1 METKFKLVDKKS
13 VLVEKTNKLVESS
26 SVVEKKALI
35 AQINKLLNLSIENEL
50 MFSGFARD
58 LAVYKTS
65 LGEEKVSDTA
75 IALHSKRKDS
85 ISDLVKVK
93 QSLEGLVVDGGQM
106 VLIIKTA
113 AEQSELKEIISRLED
128 LNKKLEME
136 GDDNLIGTYGN
147 RLN

>member
-1 METKFKLVDKKS
+1 METKSNLVDKKP
-13 VLVEKTNKLVESS
+13 VLVDKVDKLVGSS
-26 SVVEKKALI
+26 SVVEKKILI
-35 AQINKLLNLSIENEL
+35 GQISKLLNLSIENEL
-50 MFSGFARD
+50 MFSRLVKEG
-58 LAVYKTS
+58 AVYKDS

-106 VLIIKTA
+106 VLIIKTSQ
-113 AEQSELKEIISRLED
+113 EKDELKEIISRLED
-128 LNKKLEME
+128 LNKKLELD
-136 GDDNLIGTYGN
+136 GDDNLIGTHGN

>member
-1 METKFKLVDKKS
+1 METKSNLVDKKS
-13 VLVEKTNKLVESS
+13 VLVDKVDKLVGSS
-26 SVVEKKALI
+26 SVVEKKILI
-35 AQINKLLNLSIENEL
+35 GQISKLLNLSIENEL
-50 MFSGFARD
+50 MFSRLVKEG
-58 LAVYKTS
+58 AVYKDS

-106 VLIIKTA
+106 VLIIKTSQ
-113 AEQSELKEIISRLED
+113 EKDELKEIISRLED
-128 LNKKLEME
+128 LNKKLELD
-136 GDDNLIGTYGN
+136 GDDNLIGTHGN

>member
-1 METKFKLVDKKS
+1 MEKIKS
-13 VLVEKTNKLVESS
+13 KLVEKTNKLVESS
-26 SVVEKKALI
+26 SVVEKKILI
-35 AQINKLLNLSIENEL
+35 GQISKLLNLSIENEL
-50 MFSGFARD
+50 MFSRLVKEG
-58 LAVYKTS
+58 AVYKNS

-106 VLIIKTA
+106 VLIIKTSQ
-113 AEQSELKEIISRLED
+113 EKDELKEIISRLED
-128 LNKKLEME
+128 LNKKLELD
-136 GDDNLIGTYGN
+136 GDDNLIGTHGN